1 MSASLLYNDFSTH
14 PMSAVMLKPELQS
27 IVEQLCED
35 GCKRVNRYIRE
46 IQAGDYPSQM
56 RRLQRQDCD
65 AILTE
70 LKAIMAVY
78 ERGSD

>member
-1 MSASLLYNDFSTH
+1 MS
-14 PMSAVMLKPELQS
+14 PVMLKPELQS

-35 GCKRVNRYIRE
+35 GCKKVSRYINE

-56 RRLQRQDCD
+56 RNLEHQECD

-78 ERGSD
+78 DRGRD